1 MGSIIKGLQ
10 VNALL
15 FHTLLEALDK
25 NIIPIATLAIHA
37 DRYAMFAQHT
47 CKGLT
52 GELTA
57 LISVEDVRFAIACQG
72 LFQYINTKV
81 RLQRVRL
88 MGSISFKAFYPTQ
101 ETLAGIE
108 LSQMLRKGQYL
119 DSGSIAPWEHFYSLA
134 G

>member
-15 FHTLLEALDK
+15 FHTSPEALDK

-37 DRYAMFAQHT
+37 DPHAMFAQHT

-57 LISVEDVRFAIACQG
+57 LISVEDVRFAIACQS
-72 LFQYINTKV
+72 LLQCINTKV
-81 RLQRVRL
+81 RFQRVRL
-88 MGSISFKAFYPTQ
+88 KGSA
-101 ETLAGIE
+101 
-108 LSQMLRKGQYL
+108 SQITGL
-119 DSGSIAPWEHFYSLA
+119 
-134 G
+134 